1 MLRLNNQLTRIKKSL
16 KTVFLIAI
24 RLHASIVFTFF
35 NFPLS
40 SVGLF
45 KSSLISFVS
54 ARTISEDW
62 SSSGDSK
69 NEDEDKE
76 RRSPRD
82 KESKDKDTECM

>member
-1 MLRLNNQLTRIKKSL
+1 M
-16 KTVFLIAI
+16 
-24 RLHASIVFTFF
+24 
-35 NFPLS
+35 PLFES
-40 SVGLF
+40 PL
-45 KSSLISFVS
+45 SFVS

>member
-1 MLRLNNQLTRIKKSL
+1 M
-16 KTVFLIAI
+16 
-24 RLHASIVFTFF
+24 IVFKFF
-35 NFPLS
+35 NYHLS

-45 KSSLISFVS
+45 ESSLSFVS